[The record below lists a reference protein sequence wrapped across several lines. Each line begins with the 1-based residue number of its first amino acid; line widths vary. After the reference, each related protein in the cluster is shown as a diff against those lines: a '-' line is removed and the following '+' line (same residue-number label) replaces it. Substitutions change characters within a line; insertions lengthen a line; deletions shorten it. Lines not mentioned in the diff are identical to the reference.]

1 MKKMIQTLVACV
13 LMLGIVHTA
22 AAQHNLHKPTAFDFK
37 SLEGDW
43 EGIWK
48 NTTFGSTDS
57 IFATMS
63 VDTDSKRV
71 YVEIMTKGIFGD
83 PTPVHYIYDESY
95 TEDMDTVRIAP
106 PNGLVGEIIVSD
118 DGNITGQITQPMF
131 NLTVDFTG
139 TWSESN
145 IDVSYVLSGGF
156 VAEGFVQMQKIGMTD
171 IQRLAGAGLSPGSF
185 QLLGNYP
192 NPFNPETIIPFQ
204 ISTPGFVSLRIYNI
218 SGQMVRQLV
227 NENLGRGRYSVL
239 WDGRDESGR
248 PLSSGAYIARLTSN
262 GRIATQRMLM
272 VK

>member
-1 MKKMIQTLVACV
+1 
-13 LMLGIVHTA
+13 MLGIVHTVT
-22 AAQHNLHKPTAFDFK
+22 AQHNLNKAMAFDFK

-63 VDTDSKRV
+63 VDTDSKKV
-71 YVEIMTKGIFGD
+71 HVEIKTKGIFGD

-95 TEDMDTVRIAP
+95 TEEMDTVRIAP
-106 PNGLVGEIIVSD
+106 PNGLVGEIVVSD

-145 IDVSYVLSGGF
+145 IDVNYVLSGGF
-156 VAEGFVQMQKIGMTD
+156 VAEGFVQMVKVGMTD
-171 IQRLAGAGLSPGSF
+171 VQQLAEDDLSPGSF
-185 QLLGNYP
+185 RLLGNYP
-192 NPFNPETIIPFQ
+192 NPFNPETVIPIQ
-204 ISTPGFVSLRIYNI
+204 ISTPGYVSLQIYNI
-218 SGQMVRQLV
+218 SGQMVRHLV
-227 NENLGRGRYSVL
+227 NEELGRGYYSVL

-248 PLSSGAYIARLTSN
+248 SMSSGAYVARLTSN